1 MTNQIEKQ
9 MVEAIEKLVQRANNR
24 EGQTVVLKEGKDRP
38 QDNEDST
45 VMLSGTLSMLD
56 NEKARADMLE
66 QQYKDVKEQFK
77 YLAEENAKLTFELG
91 EKLNTIKMYEG
102 KVAKLRR
109 TIGRAFNLLEF
120 L

>member
-24 EGQTVVLKEGKDRP
+24 EGQTVVAK
-38 QDNEDST
+38 EDST